1 MALKARVWTT
11 GKVLLIAGGL
21 GITYVVFATAA
32 MRVALRSQEVTV
44 PDLIG
49 RDVNEALT
57 LLDRVGLTLRV
68 EEGRRPDATVAV
80 DHVMDQDPPPN
91 VTARRQRSVKVW
103 VSAGPQ
109 ASIAPALVGQ
119 SAEMAQSRLQ
129 GGVLRLGALSE
140 IRSANYPRDA
150 VVAQAPSADSPAESV
165 SLLVNRGERGE
176 TFVMPDLIGLDG
188 TRVADIMRDRG
199 FRVTLVGDHPYPGVP
214 PGVVLRQYPPSGFQ
228 IAPGEPISIEVSQ

>member
-21 GITYVVFATAA
+21 GITYIVFFTAA

-44 PDLIG
+44 PDLMG
-49 RDVNEALT
+49 RDVKEASAIVERAGFT
-57 LLDRVGLTLRV
+57 LQV

-80 DHVMDQDPPPN
+80 DHVMDQDPPAN
-91 VTARRQRSVKVW
+91 VTARRQRTVKVW
-103 VSAGPQ
+103 ISAGPK
-109 ASIAPALVGQ
+109 ASIVPELVGQ
-119 SAEMAQSRLQ
+119 SAELAQSRLQ
-129 GGVLRLGALSE
+129 GDVLRLGALSE
-140 IRSANYPRDA
+140 FRSANYPRDA
-150 VVAQAPSADSPAESV
+150 VVAQAPPADSPAESV

-176 TFVMPDLIGLDG
+176 TFVMPDLIGLEG
-188 TRVADIMRDRG
+188 ARVADIMRNRG

-214 PGVVLRQYPPSGFQ
+214 PGIILRQYPPAGFQ